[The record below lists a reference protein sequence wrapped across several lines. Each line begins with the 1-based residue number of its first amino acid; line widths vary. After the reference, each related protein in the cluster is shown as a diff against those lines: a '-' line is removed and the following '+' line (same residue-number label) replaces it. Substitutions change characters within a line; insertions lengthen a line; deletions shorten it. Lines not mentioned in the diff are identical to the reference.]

1 LAGVVSGAAGQA
13 AEIAPRVLDAAVRV
27 LAVDG
32 WEQLSL
38 ERVADAAGVSR
49 VTLWRQGVTRD
60 ALSGALLARLAY
72 DYRDA
77 MWGVLTAPGTGRE
90 RLTRALEA
98 LCAVADRHLDL
109 LLASDTAFHRAWA
122 RIQSE
127 PSQAG
132 VSFLGPF
139 VRIIE
144 DGVAD
149 GTLRAVGEPLVV
161 ADVLFNT
168 VCWPYVHLR
177 GRHEWTS
184 TDATERVVGL
194 VLDGIA
200 VNRT

>member
-1 LAGVVSGAAGQA
+1 VSEPATRAAV
-13 AEIAPRVLDAAVRV
+13 APGVLDAAIQV
-27 LAVDG
+27 LATDG

-60 ALSGALLARLAY
+60 ALTGALLARLAH
-72 DYRDA
+72 DYRDT
-77 MWGVLTAPGTGRE
+77 MWTVLTAPGTGRE
-90 RLTRALEA
+90 RLALALEA

-109 LLASDTAFHRAWA
+109 LLVSDTAFHRAWA
-122 RIQSE
+122 RIQAEQSGSE
-127 PSQAG
+127 

-139 VRIIE
+139 IRILE

-149 GTLRAVGEPLVV
+149 GTLRAAGEPPVV

-177 GRHEWTS
+177 GRHGWTS
-184 TDATERVVGL
+184 GDATERVVGL

-200 VNRT
+200 APRPGVG